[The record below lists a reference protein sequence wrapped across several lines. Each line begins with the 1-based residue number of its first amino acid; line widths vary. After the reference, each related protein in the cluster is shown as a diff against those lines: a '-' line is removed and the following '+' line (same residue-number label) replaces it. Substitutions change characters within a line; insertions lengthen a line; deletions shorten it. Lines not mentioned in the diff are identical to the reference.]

1 MLFVRLCEI
10 LPGFRLGLLEIVPGI
25 VVCGL
30 STWEELALREKDA
43 GDDAWLPL
51 AEVVESTPSSTDVLC
66 LVSLLGVL

>member
-43 GDDAWLPL
+43 GDDA
-51 AEVVESTPSSTDVLC
+51 
-66 LVSLLGVL
+66 